1 MKNIRFVRA
10 RLFRPREPVG
20 SVDLWALRTGGSS
33 VDRHAV
39 LAATASLF
47 VRPHRRRVVIA
58 SGPDLLRLVILPVFA
73 WAAWRDIRT
82 RRLPNRLWP
91 PLLALGVVL
100 LGWEALQ
107 FWPFE
112 TLVARLFLL
121 QVAISLLFVA
131 PLGYAFWWL
140 GAFGGADAKAL
151 ISIAVLLPTFPSYI
165 VGDTVFPVAATQ
177 SGVFSLTV
185 LTNTALLAMA
195 VPPVLALSNAAR
207 GAFSPIAMF
216 LARPV
221 AVDALSE
228 HHGRLF
234 ETPDGIGR
242 GLDLDALRMYLR
254 WRNTTLAALRDDPA
268 THRDPTSIGDTADP
282 TDGAAHLPTPPAT
295 VSADGVGPSAADPP
309 ETRPDDDGI
318 DAERLER
325 SSDDDET
332 DSVEADLTGSDPV
345 DTDPWG
351 ADRFF
356 DEIDRTAYGSTPESL
371 RAALE
376 LLSQSDRETVWVS
389 PGLPFI
395 VPMFFGLLIAFGYGD
410 LLFGLLGRLGFV

>member
-1 MKNIRFVRA
+1 
-10 RLFRPREPVG
+10 
-20 SVDLWALRTGGSS
+20 
-33 VDRHAV
+33 
-39 LAATASLF
+39 
-47 VRPHRRRVVIA
+47 VIA

-91 PLLALGVVL
+91 PLIALGIVL
-100 LGWEALQ
+100 LGWEVFL

-140 GAFGGADAKAL
+140 GAFGGADAKAM
-151 ISIAVLLPTFPSYI
+151 ITIAVLLPTFPTYI
-165 VGDTVFPVAATQ
+165 VGDTAFPVAATQ

-195 VPPVLALSNAAR
+195 VPPALALSNAAR
-207 GAFSPIAMF
+207 GAFSPITMF

-221 AVDALSE
+221 AVDVLSE
-228 HHGRLF
+228 YHGRLF

-254 WRNTTLAALRDDPA
+254 WRQTTLAALRDSPA
-268 THRDPTSIGDTADP
+268 AHRDPTSIATTADP
-282 TDGAAHLPTPPAT
+282 TDGAAHLATTSPPVSVDGDDDSVAVDGDNDPEIAVDSDGT
-295 VSADGVGPSAADPP
+295 VAVDGDDDSVAVDLL
-309 ETRPDDDGI
+309 ETRSEHGDVDTEQMAD
-318 DAERLER
+318 
-325 SSDDDET
+325 SSDDD
-332 DSVEADLTGSDPV
+332 ADPTEI
-345 DTDPWG
+345 DPWG

-356 DEIDRTAYGSTPESL
+356 DEIEGTAYGSTPKSL
-371 RAALE
+371 RDALE
-376 LLSQSDRETVWVS
+376 LLSDSDREMVWVS

-395 VPMFFGLLIAFGYGD
+395 VPMFFGLLIAFVYGD
-410 LLFGLLGRLGFV
+410 LLFGLLARLGFV

>member
-1 MKNIRFVRA
+1 M
-10 RLFRPREPVG
+10 
-20 SVDLWALRTGGSS
+20 
-33 VDRHAV
+33 
-39 LAATASLF
+39 
-47 VRPHRRRVVIA
+47 IA

-91 PLLALGVVL
+91 PLIALGIVL
-100 LGWEALQ
+100 LGWEVFL

-140 GAFGGADAKAL
+140 GAFGGADAKAM
-151 ISIAVLLPTFPSYI
+151 ITIAVLLPTFPTYI
-165 VGDTVFPVAATQ
+165 VGDTAFPVAATQ

-195 VPPVLALSNAAR
+195 VPPALALSNAAR
-207 GAFSPIAMF
+207 GAFSPITMF

-221 AVDALSE
+221 AVDVLSE
-228 HHGRLF
+228 YHGRLF

-254 WRNTTLAALRDDPA
+254 WRQTTLAALRDSPA
-268 THRDPTSIGDTADP
+268 AHRDPTSIATTADP
-282 TDGAAHLPTPPAT
+282 TDGAAHLATTSPP
-295 VSADGVGPSAADPP
+295 VSVDGDDDSVAVDLL
-309 ETRPDDDGI
+309 ETRSEHGDVDTEQMAD
-318 DAERLER
+318 
-325 SSDDDET
+325 SSDDD
-332 DSVEADLTGSDPV
+332 ADPTEI
-345 DTDPWG
+345 DPWG

-356 DEIDRTAYGSTPESL
+356 DEIEGTAYGSTPKSL
-371 RAALE
+371 RDALE
-376 LLSQSDRETVWVS
+376 LLSDSDREMVWVS

-395 VPMFFGLLIAFGYGD
+395 VPMFFGLLIAFVYGD
-410 LLFGLLGRLGFV
+410 LLFGLLARLGFV